1 MPTDFSL
8 VSALTLLVA
17 TTGSLFS
24 IVNPINATPVFIS
37 LTESDSD
44 AQRLSSARRACIFM
58 FFILISFF
66 IGGAYIMNFFGLSI
80 PGIRIA
86 GGLMLASSAFNM
98 LNPEHKGRKL
108 TREEVDESQ
117 DKLDI
122 SFTPLAM
129 PLLSGPGSIATVI
142 TIAAE
147 TKEYWQDIVII
158 LSVLILATIT
168 FLILRVAP
176 WAVRV
181 MGKTGLSVLTKI
193 MGFIVLSVAV
203 QFIINGIVP
212 ILHG

>member
-1 MPTDFSL
+1 MYTDFSL

-37 LTESDSD
+37 LTQSDSD
-44 AQRLSSARRACIFM
+44 AQRLYSARRACVFM

-98 LNPEHKGRKL
+98 LNPEQKGQKL

-147 TKEYWQDIVII
+147 TSFLWQDIVVIFSI
-158 LSVLILATIT
+158 LILAIIT

-212 ILHG
+212 ILRG